1 MIAAEGYK
9 PHMRFEAELLPA
21 LVVAIDQRGR
31 GHAEPALRAVL
42 SSLET
47 AVGAELVMWL
57 VHRANSAMLEVSRR
71 VVESAGTDGD
81 FVVVVVP

>member
-1 MIAAEGYK
+1 
-9 PHMRFEAELLPA
+9 MRFEAELLQA